1 MIDPEAPDHALPQA
15 HRVIRRLGHHSA
27 RLQELWQSA
36 TLEAER
42 LAAEREAESPPEVE
56 K

>member
-1 MIDPEAPDHALPQA
+1 MIDPEVPDHALPPA

-27 RLQELWQSA
+27 RLRELWQAA

-42 LAAEREAESPPEVE
+42 LAAEREAGSPPEVP